1 MLLRSKEKVHF
12 TIGRSARKELQSGE
26 ATVISLA
33 KLGRIPRVS
42 KLMALAIRLLH
53 QLETGEL
60 ENQAQVARLGRVT
73 RARLSQI
80 MSLNHL
86 APDIQEHILCLPRL
100 LRGGDPIQMLH
111 LLPLSR
117 ESDWSKQ
124 RGLWNELDASQAS
137 RFPSECGKRAGVD
150 SVS

>member
-12 TIGRSARKELQSGE
+12 TMGRSARKELQSGE
-26 ATVISLA
+26 AASISDA
-33 KLGRIPRVS
+33 KPGRIPRVS
-42 KLMALAIRLLH
+42 KLMALAIRLLY
-53 QLETGEL
+53 QLEKGEL

-100 LRGGDPIQMLH
+100 LRGGDPLQMQH
-111 LLPLSR
+111 ILPLTKAW
-117 ESDWSKQ
+117 DWKEQ
-124 RGLWNELDASQAS
+124 RRIWTQ
-137 RFPSECGKRAGVD
+137 FIW
-150 SVS
+150 